1 MNDMFQDL
9 FVDIFSKI
17 LVWQEEIII
26 GFIAI
31 AAFFILGWLWDLE
44 KA

>member
-9 FVDIFSKI
+9 FVNIFRE
-17 LVWQEEIII
+17 LAAWQEEIII

-31 AAFFILGWLWDLE
+31 AAFFILSWLFDLK